1 MAQQKDKN
9 DTERGERERRGTE
22 RTIPADPDR
31 FLKGTKYLSENDR
44 NSHIKNWWFSVWWDD
59 RKRLREDREKEKLFL
74 CCLPN
79 HTSIL
84 TTSWGNKIK
93 ATEVW
98 KTITSISV
106 PPWHHLEAGSLQH
119 KSYYWFPAARRVKE
133 IWPSLNSNPSLEN
146 FYTGVDP
153 HKNV

>member
-1 MAQQKDKN
+1 MIQK
-9 DTERGERERRGTE
+9 EEEERETWNRKNNSCWPWPVFNRHKV
-22 RTIPADPDR
+22 PVW
-31 FLKGTKYLSENDR
+31 KWQ

-59 RKRLREDREKEKLFL
+59 RIRLWENREKGKLVL

-79 HTSIL
+79 HTSFL
-84 TTSWGNKIK
+84 TTSWGSKIK

-119 KSYYWFPAARRVKE
+119 KSYYWFPAALRVKE
-133 IWPSLNSNPSLEN
+133 ISPSLSSNPSLVN
-146 FYTGVDP
+146 LYTGVDP